1 MKNRRP
7 AYGGRS
13 SQVRYVVGLRPASLS
28 MRSDRRPWQAHK
40 YTCMQNQVLPAP
52 NAGDSGGYESRINHS
67 FPAPGRLRS
76 WQGHGDGPL
85 VPPSQ
90 TSVAVNS
97 LARPCRP
104 PCGEDCIQCVVR
116 GTAVLWPGNWLGAV
130 VLGTR
135 RADPHGLFTYTQC
148 GDCGSQRRL
157 RSHTN
162 RQRLV
167 AAAPRGR
174 GTPGAHGGEN
184 RNQDK
189 KKGGNSAR
197 ELTWVV

>member
-1 MKNRRP
+1 MGPWLPSAAPSAGLPSATDRP

-13 SQVRYVVGLRPASLS
+13 SQVRYVVGLRPAGLS
-28 MRSDRRPWQAHK
+28 MRSDRRPWQARK

-67 FPAPGRLRS
+67 FPEPGRLRS
-76 WQGHGDGPL
+76 WRGHGDGPL

-116 GTAVLWPGNWLGAV
+116 GTAVSCPGNWLGAV

-135 RADPHGLFTYTQC
+135 HAGPHGLFTYTQC
-148 GDCGSQRRL
+148 GGCGSQRRL
-157 RSHTN
+157 RHT
-162 RQRLV
+162 RTAKV
-167 AAAPRGR
+167 
-174 GTPGAHGGEN
+174 
-184 RNQDK
+184 
-189 KKGGNSAR
+189 
-197 ELTWVV
+197 